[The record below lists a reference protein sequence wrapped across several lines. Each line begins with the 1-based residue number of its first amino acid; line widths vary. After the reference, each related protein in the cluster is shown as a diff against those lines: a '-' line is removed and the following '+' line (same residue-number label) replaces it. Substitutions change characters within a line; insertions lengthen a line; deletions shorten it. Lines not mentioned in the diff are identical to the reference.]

1 MVSVKLEEAHNSQKD
16 KILLYFLH
24 FLLWAVYMDRKDSI
38 LQLVPFFE
46 KVYLIDFFV
55 LPRIFKDNS

>member
-16 KILLYFLH
+16 KILLYFIH
-24 FLLWAVYMDRKDSI
+24 FLLWAVYMDRKDSV

-46 KVYLIDFFV
+46 NLF
-55 LPRIFKDNS
+55 N

>member
-46 KVYLIDFFV
+46 SLF
-55 LPRIFKDNS
+55 N

>member
-1 MVSVKLEEAHNSQKD
+1 MVSARLEEAHNSQKD
-16 KILLYFLH
+16 KALLYFLR

-46 KVYLIDFFV
+46 NLF
-55 LPRIFKDNS
+55 S

>member
-24 FLLWAVYMDRKDSI
+24 FLLRAVYMDRKDSI

-46 KVYLIDFFV
+46 SLF
-55 LPRIFKDNS
+55 N